1 MEVAEN
7 KPEPGKE
14 RAAAA
19 GLCLF
24 YGPPQKLATPFFLLS
39 EKERKIYFLSL
50 ANLSNR
56 EIMEEVLEQNEFWR
70 GRFFL
75 RPIRK

>member
-56 EIMEEVLEQNEFWR
+56 EIMEEVLEQDELFRRR
-70 GRFFL
+70 GFHN
-75 RPIRK
+75 PIRK